1 MIMQLLDQIRIQ
13 ARSAVKRIVL
23 PEAHDERVL
32 KAAALLTTEKIALA
46 ILIGSE
52 AAIRQHA
59 DQLKISLK
67 DVMLVQPETSGHR
80 DSFAASYYDKR
91 KHKGMTLDQAGK
103 MMLNPTFFGAM
114 MVDRGLADGCVSG
127 ADTTTGDVLRAA
139 LHIIGT
145 NPDSPTVSS
154 DFFMISADE
163 QNIWSFADCAVLPE
177 PSAEQLA
184 DIAIATAETHRKVIK
199 VEPRIAMLSFST
211 KGSAQHQLVDK
222 VVRATA
228 IVKQRRPD
236 LVIDGELQLDAAI
249 VPAVGAKKA
258 PNSPVAGNANV
269 LIFPDLQSGNIG
281 YKLAQRI
288 GGCAAIG
295 PIIQGLKKPMNDLSR
310 GCSVED
316 IVNVA
321 AILCNMA

>member
-1 MIMQLLDQIRIQ
+1 
-13 ARSAVKRIVL
+13 V
-23 PEAHDERVL
+23 
-32 KAAALLTTEKIALA
+32 

-67 DVMLVQPETSGHR
+67 GILIVQPETSEYR
-80 DSFAASYYDKR
+80 DSFAASYYEKR
-91 KHKGMTLDQAGK
+91 KHKGVTPDQAVK

-163 QNIWSFADCAVLPE
+163 KSIWSFADCAVLPE

-184 DIAIATAETHRKVIK
+184 DIAIASAETHRKVIK

-211 KGSAQHQLVDK
+211 KGSAQHPLADK
-222 VVRATA
+222 IIRATE
-228 IVKQRRPD
+228 IVKKRRPD

-310 GCSVED
+310 GCSIDDV
-316 IVNVA
+316 VNVV

>member
-1 MIMQLLDQIRIQ
+1 MQLLEQIRIQ
-13 ARSAVKRIVL
+13 AKSAAKRIVL
-23 PEAHDERVL
+23 PEAHDERIL
-32 KAAALLTTEKIALA
+32 QAAARLTAEKIAA
-46 ILIGSE
+46 VILIGSE
-52 AAIRQHA
+52 ATIRQHA
-59 DQLKISLK
+59 DQLKISLEGI
-67 DVMLVQPETSGHR
+67 LIVQPETSEYR
-80 DSFAASYYDKR
+80 DSFVASYCEKR
-91 KHKGMTLDQAGK
+91 KHKGVTPDQAGK
-103 MMLNPTFFGAM
+103 MILNPTFFGAM

-154 DFFMISADE
+154 DFFIISADE
-163 QNIWSFADCAVLPE
+163 KNIWSFADCAVLPE
-177 PSAEQLA
+177 PSTEQLA
-184 DIAIATAETHRKVIK
+184 DIAIASAETHRKVIK

-222 VVRATA
+222 VLRATE
-228 IVKQRRPD
+228 IVKKRRPD
-236 LVIDGELQLDAAI
+236 LMIDGELQLDAAI
-249 VPAVGAKKA
+249 VPAVAAKKA

-310 GCSVED
+310 GCSIDD
-316 IVNVA
+316 IVNVV
-321 AILCNMA
+321 AILCNLA